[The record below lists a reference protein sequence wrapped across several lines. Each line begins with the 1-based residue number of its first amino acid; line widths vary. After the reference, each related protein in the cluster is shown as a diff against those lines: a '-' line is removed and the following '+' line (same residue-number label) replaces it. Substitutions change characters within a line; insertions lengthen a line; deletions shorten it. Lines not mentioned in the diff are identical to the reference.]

1 MTRIHRN
8 THFKTVKSLMD
19 HRSLQ
24 RFSVIPILFALTG
37 CSTAAKVELLPDSV
51 KAEMGAVA
59 IAATVQPDAVKVWK
73 PSAASAAREGAGK
86 AVEIAN
92 LLTMGFWPIFFYGA
106 GAIAVPSLGAA
117 IGYLAG
123 PANDPPSEEVGKV
136 QSTLRGIVDDT
147 RIAERIAQ
155 AMLENLGKTAHPVR
169 FLNADSTD
177 PRRFAV
183 DGSANQRVKTV
194 LEIEVTELMVAGPWG
209 GDSEAT
215 ISMTVATRVVSVT
228 DRSLLFSHTSEFKD
242 NYELHDWYEQQ
253 ADRDNSRALR
263 WILVRAAEFVG
274 RDIAGRFHT
283 EQHAAGSVRKTNL
296 N

>member
-8 THFKTVKSLMD
+8 THFKIVKSLMV

-24 RFSVIPILFALTG
+24 RFSVLSILFALTG
-37 CSTAAKVELLPDSV
+37 CSTAGNVESLPDSV
-51 KAEMGAVA
+51 KAEMDAVA
-59 IAATVQPDAVKVWK
+59 IAATVRPDAVKVWR
-73 PSAASAAREGAGK
+73 PSAASAAREGASK

-92 LLTMGFWPIFFYGA
+92 VLTMGFWPVFFYGV
-106 GAIAVPSLGAA
+106 GSIAVPSLGAA

-123 PANDPPSEEVGKV
+123 PANEPPSDEVGKV

-155 AMLENLGKTAHPVR
+155 AMLESLDKRAHPVR

-183 DGSANQRVKTV
+183 DGSANQRVNTV
-194 LEIEVTELMVAGPWG
+194 LELQVTELMVAGPWG
-209 GDSEAT
+209 GDPEAS
-215 ISMTVATRVVSVT
+215 ISMTVAVRVVKVA
-228 DRSLLFSHTSEFKD
+228 DRSLLFSHTFEFKD

-253 ADRDNSRALR
+253 ADIDKSRALR
-263 WILVRAAEFVG
+263 WILVRAAESIG
-274 RDIAGRFHT
+274 QNIAGIFHT
-283 EQHAAGSVRKTNL
+283 EQNATGSV
-296 N
+296 